1 MRRSV
6 QSTSSGNVVEARL
19 GTIPQRRH
27 DIFSSTINSSFSTA
41 ELRRTPLYDLHVE
54 RDANMTE
61 FGGWDMPLFY
71 KSQGIMKEHVHCREA
86 AGLFDVSHM
95 LGVKI
100 KGDDRVAFAER
111 VLPADVQALPA
122 GHGCLTSLP
131 NESGGLIDDCIVT
144 NAPGGDYLYLV
155 INAGHE
161 EKDLPHLHA
170 HTKGLDVEIEPVY
183 GQGMLALQGPKAA
196 EVLGR
201 LIDDPS
207 FDLEGFSFM
216 TAKEISVKGVP
227 CFVTRSGYT
236 GEDGFELSIPGD
248 RAEHVARAMLAEKEV
263 ETVGLGARDSLRLEA
278 GMCLYGNDI
287 DDETTPIEAGLLW
300 TIGKRRR
307 KEGGFVGADKIL
319 AQIKD
324 KSLVTRKRVG
334 VVLTKKGPP
343 PRSHDKIYDAEGSRV
358 VGEITSGVF
367 GPTAKKPVAMGYV
380 EKKYVKSGT
389 PLKVEIR
396 GKLRDVA
403 TAKMPFITPQYKK

>member
-1 MRRSV
+1 
-6 QSTSSGNVVEARL
+6 
-19 GTIPQRRH
+19 
-27 DIFSSTINSSFSTA
+27 
-41 ELRRTPLYDLHVE
+41 
-54 RDANMTE
+54 MTE

-71 KSQGIMKEHVHCREA
+71 KSLGIMKEHVHCRES

-100 KGDDRVAFAER
+100 TGKDRVAFAEKI
-111 VLPADVQALPA
+111 LPADVQALRA

-131 NESGGLIDDCIVT
+131 NDAGGLIDDCIVT
-144 NAPGGDYLYLV
+144 NAPNGDYLYLV

-161 EKDLPHLHA
+161 EKDLPHLNEHA
-170 HTKGLDVEIEPVY
+170 KGFDVAVEPAY
-183 GQGMLALQGPKAA
+183 GQGMVALQGPKAA

-201 LIDDPS
+201 LLDDES
-207 FDLEGFSFM
+207 FDLESFEFM
-216 TAKEISVKGVP
+216 TAKELSVKGVP

-248 RAEHVARAMLAEKEV
+248 KTDHVARAMLAEEEV
-263 ETVGLGARDSLRLEA
+263 GMVGLGARDSLRLEA

-343 PRSHDKIYDAEGSRV
+343 PRSHDKIYDAAGERV

-380 EKKYVKSGT
+380 EKQFLKSGT

-396 GKLRDVA
+396 GKLRDIE
-403 TAKMPFITPQYKK
+403 TSKMPFITPQYKK